1 MAALTTVVVA
11 ATAEAESRSLATS
24 LATAGV
30 SQVKSPAI
38 MLEPTVRISVTAQHP
53 GVPVSLVR
61 NDSYLGTQDGIRP
74 CQFHNWKQKA
84 DQAKK
89 TEFIRTA
96 EKFKNQIANIEKDKH
111 GYLYNKKN
119 DFRIDFI
126 VLEEL
131 EHKLINSRK
140 TEKAKIQQHLTKI
153 HNHIKRLQQQLK
165 DVKSTPEF
173 VEKLR
178 EMMEEVENA
187 INTFKEEQRLIYEDL
202 IKEEKITTNE
212 LNALERKIETWP
224 VTNSGTERL
233 FKESSSKVPLDLL
246 MPNNLPEEVVDF
258 EKFLQQTGGR
268 KGGWDDYDHQ
278 CFLKVR
284 NKHKGKPSYIKEIL
298 VCLPGR
304 TEDEVQL
311 HEKWYQKFL
320 SLEERKKE
328 SIQKWKTKKQQGK
341 KEMFILKEKSEDAL
355 NDLQQDVQK
364 QKEEQRKK
372 QKLAIEAWKK
382 QKIMELSM
390 KQASQLR
397 EEEEKEKK
405 QQREYQRQFHLKL
418 LLEKYTQQKKEQEEL
433 LKLEK
438 EMKEK
443 AEREEKRKMA
453 LNEIIRFQERD
464 LHKLELKILERQ
476 TKTKEKREKERRLE
490 KLKEKVE
497 INVSRDPSR
506 LYKLTKGW
514 EERTKERGPTG
525 AGPLLHIPHRA
536 IPTWRQGL

>member
-11 ATAEAESRSLATS
+11 ATAEAGTRT
-24 LATAGV
+24 LATAISTAGQ
-30 SQVKSPAI
+30 SQ
-38 MLEPTVRISVTAQHP
+38 
-53 GVPVSLVR
+53 
-61 NDSYLGTQDGIRP
+61 NDSFSGTQEGVRSF
-74 CQFHNWKQKA
+74 QLQNWKQKA

-89 TEFIRTA
+89 IEFIRTA
-96 EKFKNQIANIEKDKH
+96 EKLKNQVANIEKDKNGH
-111 GYLYNKKN
+111 LYNKKN

-131 EHKLINSRK
+131 EHKLVNNRK
-140 TEKAKIQQHLTKI
+140 TERAQIQQHLAKM
-153 HNHIKRLQQQLK
+153 HNNVKRLQQQLK

-178 EMMEEVENA
+178 EMMEEIENA
-187 INTFKEEQRLIYEDL
+187 INTFKEDQRQIYEDL
-202 IKEEKITTNE
+202 IKEEKITSNE
-212 LNALERKIETWP
+212 LNALEKKIETWALS
-224 VTNSGTERL
+224 NSRTERS
-233 FKESSSKVPLDLL
+233 FKVPSSRFSLDTVML
-246 MPNNLPEEVVDF
+246 NNLPEEVVEF
-258 EKFLQQTGGR
+258 EKFLQQAGGR
-268 KGGWDDYDHQ
+268 QGGWDDYDHQ
-278 CFLKVR
+278 YFLKVR
-284 NKHKGKPSYIKEIL
+284 NKHKGKPSYMKEVL
-298 VCLPGR
+298 EYLPGR

-328 SIQKWKTKKQQGK
+328 FIQKWKAKKQQEK
-341 KEMFILKEKSEDAL
+341 KEMLETKSEEIL
-355 NDLQQDVQK
+355 RSNDLQQEDSQK

-382 QKIMELSM
+382 QKIVELSM
-390 KQASQLR
+390 KQTSQLK
-397 EEEEKEKK
+397 EEEEKERK
-405 QQREYQRQFHLKL
+405 QQKEHQRQSHLKL
-418 LLEKYTQQKKEQEEL
+418 LLEKHTQQKKEQEEL

-443 AEREEKRKMA
+443 TEREERRKTA
-453 LNEIIRFQERD
+453 LNEITKFQERD

-476 TKTKEKREKERRLE
+476 AKKNEKIEKERRLA
-490 KLKEKVE
+490 KLREKVE
-497 INVSRDPSR
+497 VNVSRDPSR

-525 AGPLLHIPHRA
+525 AGPLLNIPHRA